1 MSWRVQRVHTSAE
14 DFHAREIPEP
24 AERAVWVCDATGP
37 ALVLGSA
44 QRDDGV
50 DRAACAAAGIE
61 VVRRHSG
68 GGAVLVVPAEVLWVD
83 LVLPAGDRLW
93 EADVGRAFH
102 WVGETWVAALAELG
116 VAAAVHTG
124 SLVRSTWSGA
134 VCFAGLGPGEVTVEG
149 RKVVGLSQRRT
160 RAAARFQCAA
170 IGRWEPAAIVPLLG
184 LPPAA
189 VGELADVAGPVGVEL
204 EALLVALLR
213 HLP

>member
-1 MSWRVQRVHTSAE
+1 MSWRVQRAHTSAE
-14 DFHAREIPEP
+14 DFHAREVPEP

-44 QRDDGV
+44 QRDEGV
-50 DRAACAAAGIE
+50 DRVACAAAGIE

-68 GGAVLVVPAEVLWVD
+68 GGAVLVVPGEVLWVD

-93 EADVGRAFH
+93 QADVGRAFH
-102 WVGETWVAALAELG
+102 WVGEAWVAALAELG
-116 VAAAVHTG
+116 VTAAMHTG
-124 SLVRSTWSGA
+124 PLVRSPWSGA

-149 RKVVGLSQRRT
+149 RKVVGMSQRRT

-189 VGELADVAGPVGVEL
+189 AEELGDVAAPVGVEL